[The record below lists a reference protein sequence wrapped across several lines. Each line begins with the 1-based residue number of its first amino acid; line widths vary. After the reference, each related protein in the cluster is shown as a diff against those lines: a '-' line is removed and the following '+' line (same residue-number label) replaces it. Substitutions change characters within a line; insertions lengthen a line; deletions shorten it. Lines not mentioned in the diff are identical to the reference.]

1 MSKLKTTT
9 NFGSNVEL
17 ADVKFLCTAKLQK
30 NHVALIPLETDSD
43 GKKHVTGDGFLL
55 SFEDSIQLAVNILS
69 EVIGSENPEMIKPIM
84 AKLKS
89 RTKQYFVA
97 GLSD

>member
-1 MSKLKTTT
+1 
-9 NFGSNVEL
+9 
-17 ADVKFLCTAKLQK
+17 
-30 NHVALIPLETDSD
+30 
-43 GKKHVTGDGFLL
+43 VTGDGFLL

>member
-9 NFGSNVEL
+9 NYGSEVEL
-17 ADVKFLCTAKLQK
+17 AEVKFLCTAKLQK
-30 NHVALIPLETDSD
+30 DHVALIPLETDAA
-43 GKKHVTGDGFLL
+43 GEKHVANDGFIL

-84 AKLKS
+84 AKLRS
-89 RTKQYFVA
+89 QTKQYFVA